1 MLTVRPSRPR
11 RTALAVGAAAA
22 LLVLAAAG
30 CSSDGG
36 GEPKTP
42 TGTATASPSPASSP
56 SPTSPVSPSP
66 SPTATASPTATGTA
80 TGSPSAGQ
88 VSVTIKN
95 FLFNPAT
102 FTVAPG
108 AKIVVTNQDSAGHTL
123 TAINKEFD
131 TGLLEQ
137 GQSATITAP
146 SAPGSYAYHCDVH
159 PNMTGTLV
167 VQ

>member
-1 MLTVRPSRPR
+1 MSTVRPSRHR
-11 RTALAVGAAAA
+11 RTVLAVGAAAA
-22 LLVLAAAG
+22 LLLIGAAG

-42 TGTATASPSPASSP
+42 TGTATASPSP
-56 SPTSPVSPSP
+56 TSPVSPSP
-66 SPTATASPTATGTA
+66 TAAASPTATGTA
-80 TGSPSAGQ
+80 TGSPTAGQ
-88 VSVTIKN
+88 VTVTIKN

-108 AKIVVTNQDSAGHTL
+108 AKITVTNQDSTGHTL
-123 TAINKEFD
+123 TAIGKEFD

>member
-11 RTALAVGAAAA
+11 RTALAVGAAA
-22 LLVLAAAG
+22 LLLLGAAG

-42 TGTATASPSPASSP
+42 TATASPSPASSP
-56 SPTSPVSPSP
+56 SPTSPVSPSK
-66 SPTATASPTATGTA
+66 SPTATASPSATGTA
-80 TGSPSAGQ
+80 SGSAAAGQ
-88 VSVTIKN
+88 VTVTIKN

-108 AKIVVTNQDSAGHTL
+108 AKITVTNQDSAGHTL

-146 SAPGSYAYHCDVH
+146 SAPGSYAYHCDIH